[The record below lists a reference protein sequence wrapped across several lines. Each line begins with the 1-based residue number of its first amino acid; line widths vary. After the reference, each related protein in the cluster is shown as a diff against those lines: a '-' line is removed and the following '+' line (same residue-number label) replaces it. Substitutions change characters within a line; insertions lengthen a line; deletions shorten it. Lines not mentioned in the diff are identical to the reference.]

1 MHGDECDITHRLENF
16 DALAG
21 VAEAGSDPVVG
32 VEKKNREPGR
42 EGEYISKHPSS
53 RRTKR
58 LEPEEYVSYR
68 M

>member
-1 MHGDECDITHRLENF
+1 MLGVEWDTIHRLENF

-21 VAEAGSDPVVG
+21 VAEARSGPLVG
-32 VEKKNREPGR
+32 FEKKNREPGR
-42 EGEYISKHPSS
+42 EGENISKHPSS

-58 LEPEEYVSYR
+58 LEPEEYVSYK